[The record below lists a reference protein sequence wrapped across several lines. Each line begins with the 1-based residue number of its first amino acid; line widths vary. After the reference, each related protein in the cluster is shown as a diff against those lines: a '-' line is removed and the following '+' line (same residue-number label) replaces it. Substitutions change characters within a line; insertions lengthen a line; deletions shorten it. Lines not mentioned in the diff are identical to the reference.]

1 MLFVLTTLRQV
12 PTVSIMFSRVQ
23 GENAQPN
30 DVHGRPEPVP
40 PDRPWASAKGGYVA
54 QAETVTSFPTV
65 DEFDAAVAKLAEAT
79 ADLTELRE
87 RVDTYERTLEAGRG
101 VWIDDEAV
109 GRIFLLGDEVKR
121 LGAAVTDTGERFVA
135 ALPALA
141 AES

>member
-1 MLFVLTTLRQV
+1 M
-12 PTVSIMFSRVQ
+12 
-23 GENAQPN
+23 
-30 DVHGRPEPVP
+30 
-40 PDRPWASAKGGYVA
+40 A